1 MSIVLHHH
9 TGLGDHFICNGLVHA
24 LAEKHG
30 GVDLITKRP
39 LFYTIEHLY
48 SDWDNIVIV
57 PVDDE
62 MSDSEAYARR
72 TNKLLH
78 RVGFQHCDFNNFETS
93 FYAQC
98 ELDPVQEYDNFKLP
112 SNLSGSKKFY
122 DKIKEKLGKDYIFV
136 HSVSSYKA
144 FDLKIDST
152 LPRHTVDKSDTDD
165 ILDYVDTICNAKEVH
180 VINSGLNNLVFQLYY
195 KDMTKG
201 DIYYHNARKLE
212 DGGIPI
218 KIPEG
223 VKVIQYE

>member
-24 LAEKHG
+24 MAETYG

-48 SDWDNIVIV
+48 SDWDNITII

-62 MSDSEAYARR
+62 MTDSYAYATR
-72 TNKLLH
+72 TDKKVL
-78 RVGFQHCDFNNFETS
+78 RVGFDKTDFNNFEAS
-93 FYAQC
+93 FYEQC
-98 ELDPVQEYDNFKLP
+98 GLDPMLEYDNFKLP
-112 SNLSGSKKFY
+112 SNLNGSKKFY
-122 DKIKEKLGKDYIFV
+122 NKVKEKLGEDYIFV

-165 ILDYVDTICNAKEVH
+165 VLDYVDTICNAKEVH
-180 VINSGLNNLVFQLYY
+180 IINSGINNLVFQLFY
-195 KDMTKG
+195 KDMIKG
-201 DIYYHNARKLE
+201 EVYYHNARKLE
-212 DGGIPI
+212 DGGIPVR
-218 KIPEG
+218 IPED
-223 VKVIQYE
+223 VKVVQYE

>member
-39 LFYTIEHLY
+39 LFYTMEHLY

-72 TNKLLH
+72 TNKPLH

-93 FYAQC
+93 FYTQC

-122 DKIKEKLGKDYIFV
+122 DKTKEKLGEDYIFV